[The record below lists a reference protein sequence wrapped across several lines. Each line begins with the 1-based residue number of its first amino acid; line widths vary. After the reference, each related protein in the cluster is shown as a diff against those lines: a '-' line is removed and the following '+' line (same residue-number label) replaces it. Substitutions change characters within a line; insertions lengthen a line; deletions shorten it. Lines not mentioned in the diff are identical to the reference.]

1 MKDLFVE
8 FAQAQL
14 PKWGEELCGDSVN
27 YDKGDKST
35 ILAWSDGLGSGVK
48 ANILSTLTSKIIVS
62 MLKKESTLEEVIDTL
77 VETLPVCKIRK
88 IAYSTFSVLQILY
101 NGETYV
107 AEFDNPPL
115 FWLRNG
121 RLMHLDRKEREI
133 GKRIV
138 LESRIR
144 LQKNDWI
151 VGVTDGV
158 VHAGIGGLWNLGWR
172 WEKIASFLENTVND
186 QLDALTLANKVI
198 STTKRLYQD
207 KLGDDATCVVAKIRL
222 PHYLIVW
229 AGPPENPALDEYI
242 VKRVME
248 FPGKKAVCG
257 GTTGNIL
264 ARVLGKEIKVDL
276 GSIQEDVPPVGLMEG
291 VDLLTEGI
299 LTLAAVLRQLRKG
312 VKLEEVTYR
321 SDGASRLLSL
331 LLEADEINF
340 IGGRAINVAHQNP
353 KLSGELSLKAR
364 LLEDIVNELQK
375 RGKTITLEYY

>member
-138 LESRIR
+138 LESRMR

-151 VGVTDGV
+151 VGITDGV

-198 STTKRLYQD
+198 ATTKRLYQD

-222 PHYLIVW
+222 PRYLIVW
-229 AGPPENPALDEYI
+229 AGPPEDPALDEYI

-276 GSIQEDVPPVGLMEG
+276 SSIQEDVPPVGLMEG

-312 VKLEEVTYR
+312 AKLEEVTYR
-321 SDGASRLLSL
+321 NDGASRLLSL

-375 RGKTITLEYY
+375 RGKTVILEYY

>member
-1 MKDLFVE
+1 
-8 FAQAQL
+8 
-14 PKWGEELCGDSVN
+14 
-27 YDKGDKST
+27 
-35 ILAWSDGLGSGVK
+35 
-48 ANILSTLTSKIIVS
+48 
-62 MLKKESTLEEVIDTL
+62 
-77 VETLPVCKIRK
+77 
-88 IAYSTFSVLQILY
+88 VLQILY
-101 NGETYV
+101 NGETYA

-133 GKRIV
+133 GKRVV
-138 LESRIR
+138 LESRMR

-198 STTKRLYQD
+198 TTTKRLYQD

-222 PHYLIVW
+222 PRYLIVW
-229 AGPPENPALDEYI
+229 AGPPEDPALDEYI
-242 VKRVME
+242 VKKVME

-264 ARVLGKEIKVDL
+264 ARVLGKDIKVDL
-276 GSIQEDVPPVGLMEG
+276 SSIQEDIPPVGIMEG

-299 LTLAAVLRQLRKG
+299 LTLAAVLRQLREG
-312 VKLEEVTYR
+312 VKLEEVIYR

-364 LLEDIVNELQK
+364 LLEDIVHELQK
-375 RGKTITLEYY
+375 RGKTVTLEYY